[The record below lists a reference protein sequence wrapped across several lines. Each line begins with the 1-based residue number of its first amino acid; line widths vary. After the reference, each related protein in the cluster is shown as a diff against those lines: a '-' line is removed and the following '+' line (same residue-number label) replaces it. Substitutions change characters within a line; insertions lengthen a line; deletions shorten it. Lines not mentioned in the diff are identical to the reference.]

1 MTNATAIVIG
11 VGPGLGRAL
20 AHAFARAGHPVA
32 VIARNSH
39 SVKTLVT
46 ELNQTGAQAQGYA
59 ADAGNPDQLRAV
71 IHSAAGD
78 LGAPEVLVYNAAV
91 LRADTPTDGDTTG
104 WATAMAVDVLGAK
117 VAAESVLPLLR
128 GGRGSLLFTGGGLAA
143 APSPEYASLSVGKAA
158 LRAYV
163 AALHLQLKASGVR
176 ATSVRIGGH
185 INGGEARFAADA
197 LADRYLGLH
206 NDHPD
211 TWVDELIVD

>member
-1 MTNATAIVIG
+1 MTNATAVIVG
-11 VGPGLGRAL
+11 VGPGLGLAL
-20 AHAFARAGHPVA
+20 AQAFARAGHPVA
-32 VIARNSH
+32 VIARNTEN
-39 SVKTLVT
+39 VEKVVT
-46 ELNQTGAQAQGYA
+46 ELHHGGGQARGFT
-59 ADAGNPDQLRAV
+59 ADAAEPEQLRAA
-71 IHSAAGD
+71 IQNAAAE

-91 LRADTPTDGDTTG
+91 LRADTPIDGDTTG
-104 WATAMAVDVLGAK
+104 WAMAMAVNVLGAK

-128 GGRGSLLFTGGGLAA
+128 GERGSLLFTGGGLAA
-143 APSPEYASLSVGKAA
+143 SPSPEYASLSVGKAA

-163 AALHLQLKASGVR
+163 AALHLQLRANGVR

-211 TWVDELIVD
+211 TWVDELIID